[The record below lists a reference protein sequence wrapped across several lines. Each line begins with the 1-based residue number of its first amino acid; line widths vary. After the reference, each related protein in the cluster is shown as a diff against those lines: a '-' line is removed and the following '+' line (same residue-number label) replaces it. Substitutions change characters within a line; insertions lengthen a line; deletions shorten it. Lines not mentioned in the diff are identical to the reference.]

1 MNQPVTVH
9 MVGGAHI
16 DPVWLWGWPKG
27 AIEVLSTC
35 RSAADL
41 LDRYDEFVFCRSD
54 AWVYEIIERHDPHLF
69 GRILD
74 HVKSGRWHAPGGW
87 YIQSDCNLPLA
98 ASFRKHIEI
107 GERYFRERF
116 GMKID
121 VGFNVDS
128 FGHSASLP
136 GLLTKAGYDSYVM
149 MRPMK
154 NEMELPS
161 DLFRWQGDDGSEV
174 VTWRIQKSYNA
185 ATPESM
191 QENIEAAVEAA
202 IPSIPHVMCFYGV
215 GDHGGGP
222 TSQLIEWIRNNQDR
236 TPGYHLEFSHPR
248 RFFDKIMGKR
258 ESLPLVVGELQMHA
272 VGCFTVVSEIKR
284 RIRRAEHAIL
294 RAERASARLGDA
306 GRSATS
312 EDGAPPAARPVAPP
326 VAQPD
331 TLASAWRTVLFNQF
345 HDIAGGSSVEEACDG
360 AVEQLGGAISAADS
374 ETYARCF
381 DHLVSLPPNSLQRMV
396 VYRFGDTDYAGPL
409 YHEPWIHPSG
419 FYSAFGGALLDES
432 DNELDYQI
440 VRQSAILGPQRAIVW
455 DASIP
460 RGEERTFRL
469 DPGRKPRDAQTDL
482 RSSGSSAIENSNC
495 SVEVGTGDL
504 LFSIEGRGESVST
517 FPGSQLSVGVFED
530 TSDTWSHGLSGFRG
544 PELGRF
550 VVTRS
555 NLRDEGPIRSSV
567 ELEAA
572 YGNSRISARCSIY
585 RNCPWID
592 LDLEL
597 HFLERNT
604 IVKLMVPV
612 IESAWRSDGIA
623 TGQLRR
629 PQNGNEC
636 PLLDWTCVP
645 IKDTAAD
652 DRAGTRPIG
661 VDTSTSDAFD
671 SQGFGVVS
679 PDCFAFDGS
688 SRMLRF
694 SLVRSPAYAWDRGT
708 KFPDELIHRHTDQG
722 LHRFRFRL
730 VPGAKP
736 ELLARHADWMHQ
748 PPLILDWTRGM

>member
-1 MNQPVTVH
+1 

-16 DPVWLWGWPKG
+16 DPVWLWGWPAG
-27 AIEVLSTC
+27 VIEVLSTC

-41 LDRYDEFVFCRSD
+41 LDRYDDFVFCRSD
-54 AWVYEIIERHDPHLF
+54 AWVYETIERHDPHLF
-69 GRILD
+69 GRIRN
-74 HVKSGRWHAPGGW
+74 HVKSGRWQAPGGW

-107 GERYFRERF
+107 GERFFRERF
-116 GMKID
+116 GLKID

-136 GLLTKAGYDSYVM
+136 GLLTAAGYDSYVM
-149 MRPMK
+149 MRPMR
-154 NEMELPS
+154 NEMELPA
-161 DLFRWQGDDGSEV
+161 DLFRWQGDDGSEI
-174 VTWRIQKSYNA
+174 VTWRIQRSYNA

-191 QENIEAAVEAA
+191 QENIEAAVESAL
-202 IPSIPHVMCFYGV
+202 PSIPHVMCFYGV

-222 TSQLIEWIRNNQDR
+222 TSQLIEWIRNNRDR
-236 TPGYHLEFSHPR
+236 TPGYRLEFSHPR
-248 RFFDKIMGKR
+248 RFFDEIMEKR
-258 ESLPLVVGELQMHA
+258 DLLPLVVGELQMHA

-294 RAERASARLGDA
+294 RAERASALLG
-306 GRSATS
+306 GWGGSATS
-312 EDGAPPAARPVAPP
+312 EATVDARAAHGAEAPPEALAA
-326 VAQPD
+326 
-331 TLASAWRTVLFNQF
+331 AWRTVLFNQF
-345 HDIAGGSSVEEACDG
+345 HDIAGGSSVEEACDE

-381 DHLVSLPPNSLQRMV
+381 DHLVTLPPSQLQRMV
-396 VYRFGDTDYAGPL
+396 VYRFGDADFAGPL

-432 DNELDYQI
+432 ENELDYQI

-460 RGEERTFRL
+460 QGERRTFRL
-469 DPGRKPRDAQTDL
+469 DPSRKPRDAKTDL
-482 RSSGSSAIENSNC
+482 RVSGRAIENGYC
-495 SVEVGTGDL
+495 SVAVRSGDI
-504 LFSIEGRGESVST
+504 LFSIDGRGQSGATLPRTE
-517 FPGSQLSVGVFED
+517 LSIAVFED
-530 TSDTWSHGLSGFRG
+530 VSDTWSHGLSGFRG

-555 NLRDEGPIRSSV
+555 NQRDAGPIRSSV

-597 HFLERNT
+597 HFLERNA
-604 IVKLMVPV
+604 IVKLMVPA

-636 PLLDWTCVP
+636 PFLDWTCVP
-645 IKDTAAD
+645 IRDTTAD
-652 DRAGTRPIG
+652 ARAGATPIQAETVPS
-661 VDTSTSDAFD
+661 VDLDST
-671 SQGFGVVS
+671 GFGVVS
-679 PDCFAFDGS
+679 PDCFAFDGVGG
-688 SRMLRF
+688 MLRF
-694 SLVRSPAYAWDRGT
+694 SLARSPAYAWDRET

-722 LHRFRFRL
+722 QHRFRFRL
-730 VPGAKP
+730 VPGATP
-736 ELLARHADWMHQ
+736 EILARHADWMHQ